1 MDTLWVKILV
11 TFIVVQWLLGQWL
24 PCIGRLWLNHKI
36 AMKSLVQHQLPPI
49 PISWA
54 KEYQNFFNV
63 KMGPLQQTNKKSKRH
78 RHRHHHHETSST
90 TLAFAFEANTTR
102 QILSEHSPL
111 AAAAAAASEA
121 SIHQRT
127 MIYLTANRFLR
138 SPSKKKN
145 RKRNGPGDDGS
156 VYGFFLSL
164 PRYNW
169 GVLCFIYDKLRW

>member
-1 MDTLWVKILV
+1 
-11 TFIVVQWLLGQWL
+11 
-24 PCIGRLWLNHKI
+24 
-36 AMKSLVQHQLPPI
+36 
-49 PISWA
+49 
-54 KEYQNFFNV
+54 
-63 KMGPLQQTNKKSKRH
+63 MGPLQQTNKKSKRH

-138 SPSKKKN
+138 SPSKKKIEKEMAQAAMDLFMASFS
-145 RKRNGPGDDGS
+145 R
-156 VYGFFLSL
+156 FLVTIEA
-164 PRYNW
+164 YF
-169 GVLCFIYDKLRW
+169 VLFMTS